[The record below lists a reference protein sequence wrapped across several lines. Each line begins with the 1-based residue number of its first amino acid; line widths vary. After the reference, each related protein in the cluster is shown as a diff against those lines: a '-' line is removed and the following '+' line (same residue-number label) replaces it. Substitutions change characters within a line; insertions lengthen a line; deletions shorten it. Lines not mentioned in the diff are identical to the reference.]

1 MTKLFSM
8 KSLAFAGAAAFALTL
23 AAAPQADAA
32 ETTAATKI
40 ETLDVDV
47 DGWVYLSTDGDLTE
61 TDDGSVIYYQV
72 AKSSDKIK
80 ENKYTAIT
88 TNNYEMG
95 NAYYYNFDKYIGTQ
109 NYISF
114 SLDGVKETT
123 GVALKA
129 QPKLKVKYSAKDG
142 LTFAVN
148 GNTYVKTA
156 TQTAIQYY
164 THSEYNGSTGET
176 KFITEAY
183 EYEVAYVTGGD
194 GKKYRIQGVG
204 NEQPSYHNG
213 IKDEDF
219 DGFGWY
225 YNFGGTLYYRVI
237 ELDSTDGVAVY
248 SKEAKVKIP
257 ARAKAPKVS
266 LKLDAAKEFT
276 WKIAKKL
283 EFKVKV
289 GDASSEWTPGSNS
302 ADTWTQIITST
313 KTDKFDQ
320 TGIVSGDAITAD
332 ISISVRTAATEKK
345 TASALTVVNLTKSA
359 PSPTG
364 SAVTVTTAKP
374 SGKTATSAAIKAGS
388 EDVQYSIDAG
398 KKWKTLKAGNSVT
411 LKKDTEKSVLVRI
424 PGQSKNATV
433 LPSLNTK
440 VDIDFASGK
449 ATVTSIDYD
458 GDSFKTAVEEVEA
471 K

>member
-8 KSLAFAGAAAFALTL
+8 KTLAFAGAAAFALTL

-32 ETTAATKI
+32 EATAATKI
-40 ETLDVDV
+40 ETLNVDAV
-47 DGWVYLSTDGDLTE
+47 SGRLHLTTDGDLTE
-61 TDDGSVIYYQV
+61 TDDGSVIYYQI
-72 AKSSDKIK
+72 AKSADKIK

-88 TNNYEMG
+88 TNNYEED
-95 NAYYYNFDKYIGTQ
+95 NSYCYNFDKYIGKQ

-148 GNTYVKTA
+148 GKNYVKIA
-156 TQTAIQYY
+156 TESAVWYDDGV
-164 THSEYNGSTGET
+164 EYKGERS
-176 KFITEAY
+176 
-183 EYEVAYVTGGD
+183 YVTGAD
-194 GKKYRIQGVG
+194 GKKYSIQDLNDWG
-204 NEQPSYHNG
+204 PYYRNG

-219 DGFGWY
+219 DEFGWY
-225 YNFGGTLYYRVI
+225 YNFGGTLGFRAI

-248 SKEAKVKIP
+248 SKTAQVKIS

-266 LKLDAAKEFT
+266 LKLDVAKEFT

-289 GDASSEWTPGSNS
+289 GDASSEWTTGSNT
-302 ADTWTQIITST
+302 ADTWTKIITST
-313 KTDKFDQ
+313 KTDKFDK
-320 TGIVSGDAITAD
+320 TAIVSGDAITAD

-364 SAVTVTTAKP
+364 SAITVTTAKP

-388 EDVQYSIDAG
+388 EAVQYSIDAG
-398 KKWKTLKAGNSVT
+398 QKWKTLKAGNSVT
-411 LKKDTEKSVLVRI
+411 LKKDSEKSVLVRI